1 MPLSLK
7 IPALTDKPLLIA
19 ETRLQK
25 LFEFIEKLPFSDP
38 MQAAVTLL
46 DEMEILNR
54 QKVAADARVR
64 ALEIYRPNLIRIAD
78 LLATHYSAATLPLP
92 AQAKEYAAVAESL
105 WLELGYGYK
114 LALVDQQGKLFTLG
128 GSKASALILQR
139 AIEAMSQLA
148 MVYYQTYVTPPGS
161 LWQDLHQLYLHAAQ
175 ESLLDLEVEV
185 EKDNRRKSTI
195 NLTYKQALLMSLADP
210 QHMPASDI
218 RLVADYIK
226 RHARHTELQSLG
238 LLENP
243 AGVFIVRLNSDQA
256 PIPYAKIAKQTDSN
270 HDILLITVDL
280 ARLIHKHLKLLQ
292 SGEAP
297 GKHGLPE
304 NANEPR
310 YLDMLTYLIKH
321 WGMTPKRVFSR
332 SRKSDN
338 VELAA
343 GVAAAHYFFNGQKPY
358 EEPESFSN
366 ITEITSLITSH
377 ASASAVK
384 AGHFKT
390 SRWQALNISAG
401 GMALRKFPISDAT
414 MRVGEI
420 LGVKSASESGWSV
433 AILRWASNDQQQLE
447 VGTQLIAPSAKAI
460 AIKSQQQ
467 QRFEPALLL
476 PEMPALKQQASI
488 IANCGSFGPARVLD
502 LDEGGKISKILL
514 TKLIDRTGSFERFQ
528 FSHL

>member
-7 IPALTDKPLLIA
+7 IPALSDKPLLIA
-19 ETRLQK
+19 ETRPQK

-38 MQAAVTLL
+38 LQAAATLL

-64 ALEIYRPNLIRIAD
+64 ALEVYRPNLIRIAD

-92 AQAKEYAAVAESL
+92 AQAKEYAAAAESL

-114 LALVDQQGKLFTLG
+114 LALIDQQGKLFTLG
-128 GSKASALILQR
+128 GNKASALILQR

-175 ESLLDLEVEV
+175 ESLLDLEVE
-185 EKDNRRKSTI
+185 KDDRRKSTV

-218 RLVADYIK
+218 RLVADYIE
-226 RHARHTELQSLG
+226 RHAQHSELQGLG
-238 LLENP
+238 VLENP

-256 PIPYAKIAKQTDSN
+256 PIPYAKIAKQTDPN

-304 NANEPR
+304 NASEPR
-310 YLDMLTYLIKH
+310 YLDMLAYLIKH

-343 GVAAAHYFFNGQKPY
+343 GVAAAHYFFNGQQPY
-358 EEPESFSN
+358 AEPQSLGN
-366 ITEITSLITSH
+366 VTEITSH
-377 ASASAVK
+377 ASTSTAK
-384 AGHFKT
+384 IRHFKA

-414 MRVGEI
+414 VRVGEI
-420 LGVKSASESGWSV
+420 LGVKSASENVWSV

-447 VGTQLIAPSAKAI
+447 VGTQLIAPNAKAI
-460 AIKSQQQ
+460 AIKLQQQ
-467 QRFEPALLL
+467 ERFEPALLL

-488 IANCGSFGPARVLD
+488 IANCGSYGPARVLD

-528 FSHL
+528 FSRL